1 MSEFLASRFANAC
14 PYRPGEQ
21 PKDRAYVKLNA
32 NETSVAPSPRVRDA
46 LRDEGLFEGLG
57 RYADP
62 YCMPLRRAVARTYG
76 VDAGEVFVGNGSD
89 EVLGFV
95 MQAFMGPGAR
105 VCFPDVTY
113 GFYHDFAVTF
123 GLDWC

>member
-21 PKDRAYVKLNA
+21 PKDRTYVKLNA

-57 RYADP
+57 RSSWCAAP
-62 YCMPLRRAVARTYG
+62 
-76 VDAGEVFVGNGSD
+76 FFGS
-89 EVLGFV
+89 L
-95 MQAFMGPGAR
+95 
-105 VCFPDVTY
+105 
-113 GFYHDFAVTF
+113 YHAQKIYLITT
-123 GLDWC
+123 

>member
-21 PKDRAYVKLNA
+21 PKDRTYVKLNA

-57 RYADP
+57 AVHGVP
-62 YCMPLRRAVARTYG
+62 PLFLVLFTTRRK
-76 VDAGEVFVGNGSD
+76 SI
-89 EVLGFV
+89 
-95 MQAFMGPGAR
+95 
-105 VCFPDVTY
+105 
-113 GFYHDFAVTF
+113 
-123 GLDWC
+123 

>member
-21 PKDRAYVKLNA
+21 PKDRTYVKLNA

-76 VDAGEVFVGNGSD
+76 VDAE
-89 EVLGFV
+89 EVLWATV
-95 MQAFMGPGAR
+95 CPLCWTGPAMM
-105 VCFPDVTY
+105 
-113 GFYHDFAVTF
+113 
-123 GLDWC
+123 